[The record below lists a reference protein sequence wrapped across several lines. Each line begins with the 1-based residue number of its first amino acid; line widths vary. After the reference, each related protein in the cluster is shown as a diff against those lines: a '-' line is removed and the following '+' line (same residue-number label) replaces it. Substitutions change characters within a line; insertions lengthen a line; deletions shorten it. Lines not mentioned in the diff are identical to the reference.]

1 MLLLKTKTSAIPSP
15 LKSPTKMYCCCG
27 SRARHR
33 TVVAGDELKAA
44 AAVIGEDT
52 EIGHHP
58 VGSVEDED
66 LVLAV
71 VIEIAGPE
79 AIARLEL
86 P

>member
-1 MLLLKTKTSAIPSP
+1 LP
-15 LKSPTKMYCCCG
+15 
-27 SRARHR
+27 ARHR
-33 TVVAGDELKAA
+33 TVVAGDELEAA
-44 AAVIGEDT
+44 AAVIGEQT
-52 EIGHHP
+52 QIGHYP

-71 VIEIAGPE
+71 VIEIAGPK